1 MQKSDVIV
9 QSAIGAI
16 VTTPRIFNIVV
27 SCGTDLGCVV
37 FRILGLWN
45 EGGLAVSLSRFRAE
59 FFECEDALSSDGMFA
74 TQLSS
79 AAFPALCQV
88 AALPQRYGSREPS
101 QASYLL
107 PPSQLTSLLERQ
119 QVQSALLNRL
129 EFTLTKN
136 YLFYENL

>member
-1 MQKSDVIV
+1 MVERRHEILRRQLHLLDSNAAVEGLRASF
-9 QSAIGAI
+9 SAVLSKATLAKNVLFNQGGAS
-16 VTTPRIFNIVV
+16 PY
-27 SCGTDLGCVV
+27 
-37 FRILGLWN
+37 
-45 EGGLAVSLSRFRAE
+45 
-59 FFECEDALSSDGMFA
+59 FECEDALSSDGMFA

>member
-1 MQKSDVIV
+1 MGKVTK
-9 QSAIGAI
+9 
-16 VTTPRIFNIVV
+16 VTTRKTTMVWLLNHAKGDVNLHDF
-27 SCGTDLGCVV
+27 GTQTTALKLEHISQGGGC
-37 FRILGLWN
+37 
-45 EGGLAVSLSRFRAE
+45 
-59 FFECEDALSSDGMFA
+59 FECEDALSSDGMFA

>member
-1 MQKSDVIV
+1 M
-9 QSAIGAI
+9 AGA
-16 VTTPRIFNIVV
+16 VP
-27 SCGTDLGCVV
+27 SGAEPDAWQAGCGASEAFVEAG
-37 FRILGLWN
+37 
-45 EGGLAVSLSRFRAE
+45 